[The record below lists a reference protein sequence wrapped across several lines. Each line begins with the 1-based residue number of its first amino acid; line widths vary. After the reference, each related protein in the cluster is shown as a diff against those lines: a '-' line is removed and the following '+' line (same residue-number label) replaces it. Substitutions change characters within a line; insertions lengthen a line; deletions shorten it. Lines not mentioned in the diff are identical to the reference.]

1 MIIKINHIKFLH
13 QKNIDKL
20 NELFIFS
27 NIQNIINK
35 EIDNFYNSLLLPILK
50 EKAIYNSGDNNIL
63 DYDLSDLILND
74 INLFINE
81 KINQTKQII
90 DKMKGNN
97 FNIDISIMNVPD
109 FSLIKIEQILSIKK
123 SFNNFIEDHNL
134 EKMEFNKILLETIK
148 NNFKN
153 RVEYFISSFGQDF
166 FNKILKYNEIE
177 KIKGLYDNLKYL
189 LTQTFNY
196 LIKILSLKPSLTL
209 PENLKNKIL
218 KLFNLVPFINSMSNK
233 TIEKLNNKLEKNI
246 NETKDYI
253 IDRYIYSIKLEP
265 MVQLNFNDDI
275 GVIIEKL
282 LDENKLIFEDEY
294 INMFNIYIKNSF
306 IENYTQIFTQQS
318 NDILSFINENKIL
331 IKSKLDTIKV
341 FKTDFILIDIEEKI
355 NNTFNSINDYNLYF
369 NSFQIPEET
378 KLLLYNYSKKNI
390 LPHYEEIKNILD
402 EYTKDIVIQNL
413 DININNFKKDYS
425 LNNFEITSN
434 NISSYLKN
442 TYFNIINKYLKSYGA
457 IDYVYLINLD
467 KEIAKYESIND
478 KSIYNKNINLKL
490 EDLFL
495 LLKNLS
501 DIQSIKDS
509 ISIDNFEEKI
519 NKYINTINAQYET
532 TKINIKNMNYEE
544 KENQKLNKNLD
555 ILKNYTMEYYIKA
568 NSSYYKIKQ
577 SIENSINQLKELIEK
592 CEIITYEEINNKY
605 TQIKNNYN
613 SISYVKKITKEKTIE
628 LDKYIETI

>member
-1 MIIKINHIKFLH
+1 MNYLYF
-13 QKNIDKL
+13 Q
-20 NELFIFS
+20 IF
-27 NIQNIINK
+27 NIINK

-233 TIEKLNNKLEKNI
+233 TIEKLNNKFEKNI

-306 IENYTQIFTQQS
+306 IEKYIQIFTQQS
-318 NDILSFINENKIL
+318 NDIQF
-331 IKSKLDTIKV
+331 
-341 FKTDFILIDIEEKI
+341 
-355 NNTFNSINDYNLYF
+355 
-369 NSFQIPEET
+369 
-378 KLLLYNYSKKNI
+378 
-390 LPHYEEIKNILD
+390 
-402 EYTKDIVIQNL
+402 
-413 DININNFKKDYS
+413 
-425 LNNFEITSN
+425 
-434 NISSYLKN
+434 
-442 TYFNIINKYLKSYGA
+442 
-457 IDYVYLINLD
+457 
-467 KEIAKYESIND
+467 
-478 KSIYNKNINLKL
+478 
-490 EDLFL
+490 
-495 LLKNLS
+495 
-501 DIQSIKDS
+501 
-509 ISIDNFEEKI
+509 
-519 NKYINTINAQYET
+519 
-532 TKINIKNMNYEE
+532 
-544 KENQKLNKNLD
+544 
-555 ILKNYTMEYYIKA
+555 
-568 NSSYYKIKQ
+568 YK
-577 SIENSINQLKELIEK
+577 
-592 CEIITYEEINNKY
+592 
-605 TQIKNNYN
+605 
-613 SISYVKKITKEKTIE
+613 
-628 LDKYIETI
+628 